1 MEFNFHSGDIRFMSP
16 QFSLL
21 SHSQIK
27 DLHFASLE
35 ILERTGV
42 RVDHPGVR
50 KLLSD
55 RGASV
60 CEKTNI
66 VKIPPPIVEWA
77 IQMAPSKVTIY
88 DRSGKIKLRL
98 EGHRVY
104 FGAVSDIFYIIDQYT
119 GKPVKCT
126 REHLSSILKVIDALE
141 NIDFVN
147 PSGCV
152 QEVPPEITNLISLK
166 DALMGTAK
174 PLIWEPRSL
183 KELKQGISLC
193 EIAAG
198 NRKNLSEKPFLIIYC
213 EPISPLVHI
222 KEALDCLFLAGE
234 YRLPIIYTPMSI
246 GGETAPVTL
255 AGNLAICNAEALSG
269 IVIAQLIREGLPCIY
284 GGIPGPMDMRTAI
297 FPYAS
302 PESVLL
308 CAALT
313 EMAHY
318 YNLPMFGTAGVTEA
332 VEVDCQA
339 ASEITLN
346 CILALLSGANLVH
359 NVGLTAGGKGVSIE
373 VIIMANEIIEMCRR
387 SLQGIDTDEDLLALD
402 VIDTVGPGGNFITQD
417 HTVKHCRKI
426 WSPKLFQRMDIGRWL
441 DNPQHLSEIIHH
453 KLQQIISTHRT
464 IELEDK
470 ITRQLQKMEEIWWR
484 EYKL

>member
-1 MEFNFHSGDIRFMSP
+1 MGLDFRAGDIRFMSP
-16 QFSLL
+16 HFSLL
-21 SHSQIK
+21 SHSQIE
-27 DLHFASLE
+27 DIHLASLE

-42 RVDHPGVR
+42 RIDHPKVR
-50 KLLSD
+50 TLLCD

-60 CEKTNI
+60 CEETNI
-66 VKIPPPIVEWA
+66 VKIPPAIVESA
-77 IQMAPSKVTIY
+77 LRMAPRKVTIY

-98 EGHRVY
+98 EGRRVY
-104 FGAVSDIFYIIDQYT
+104 FGAVSDIFYIIDQQT
-119 GKPVKCT
+119 EKPVKCT
-126 REHLSSILKVIDALE
+126 RAHLPSILKVIDALE
-141 NIDFVN
+141 NIEFVN

-152 QEVPPEITNLISLK
+152 QEVPPEIANLISLK
-166 DALMGTAK
+166 DALIGTTK

-193 EIAAG
+193 ETVAG
-198 NRKNLSEKPFLIIYC
+198 NRKNLCDKPFLIIYC

-234 YRLPIIYTPMSI
+234 YRLPVIYTPMSI

-269 IVIAQLIREGLPCIY
+269 IVIAQTIREGLPSIY
-284 GGIPGPMDMRTAI
+284 GGIPGPMDMHTAI
-297 FPYAS
+297 FPYAA
-302 PESVLL
+302 PESMLL

-359 NVGLTAGGKGVSIE
+359 NVGLTAGGKEVSIE
-373 VIIMANEIIEMCRR
+373 VMVLANEIIEMCSR
-387 SLQGIDTDEDLLALD
+387 SLQAIDTDKDLFALD
-402 VIDTVGPGGNFITQD
+402 VINTVGPGGNFITQD

-426 WSPKLFQRMDIGRWL
+426 WSPKLFQRMDIGKWL
-441 DNPQHLSEIIHH
+441 ENPKHLSDRIHQN
-453 KLQQIISTHRT
+453 LQQIIEKHSPVQ
-464 IELEDK
+464 LEDK
-470 ITRQLQKMEEIWWR
+470 IIEQLKAMEEIWWR
-484 EYKL
+484 EHD